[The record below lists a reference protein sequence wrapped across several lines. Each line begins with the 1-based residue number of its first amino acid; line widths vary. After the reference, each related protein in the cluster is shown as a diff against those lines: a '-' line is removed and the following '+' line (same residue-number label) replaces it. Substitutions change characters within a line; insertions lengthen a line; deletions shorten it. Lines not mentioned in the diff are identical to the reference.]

1 MVALFVILFVLLV
14 LGVDLI
20 IQARSKTYPLM
31 APAPSAASSGSHLR
45 VPKDVFF
52 HPGHTWA
59 RLRSGDSIIVGI
71 DDFVNKALGGV
82 QTVLLPRVGSSVE
95 QGEPV
100 ITIEH
105 GGKRLSLVSPVSG
118 TIYSINTDALE
129 NPALIGENPYDEGWL
144 FAVEP
149 SNIST
154 SLAAM
159 KVAEDAANW
168 VRREIAR
175 FREFLVTSGAT
186 PALGEALPDGGVPVS
201 GSLDSLDPQHLNAFE
216 QQFLR

>member
-14 LGVDLI
+14 LGIDLI

-31 APAPSAASSGSHLR
+31 APAPSAASSGAHLR

-59 RLRSGDSIIVGI
+59 RLKSGDSFVVGI
-71 DDFVNKALGGV
+71 DDFVHKALGGV
-82 QTVLLPRVGSSVE
+82 QSVALPRVGALVE

-105 GGKRLSLVSPVSG
+105 NGKKLSLVSPVSG
-118 TIYSINTDALE
+118 TIYAINTDALE

-149 SNIST
+149 SNISA
-154 SLAAM
+154 SLSM
-159 KVAEDAANW
+159 MRVAEEAANW

-186 PALGEALPDGGVPVS
+186 PALGEALPDGGVPVQ
-201 GSLDSLDPQHLNAFE
+201 GSLDVLDTQHLHAFE
-216 QQFLR
+216 EQFLR